1 MENLS
6 TCHFEQS
13 VFDLMQECNDS
24 EDACKIETITQN
36 LTKDMFVLVGKM
48 TSMAETV
55 KDFPADDN
63 GDFKEQMR
71 EFGSDAGTF
80 LRVIFNYRSPA
91 ELER

>member
-13 VFDLMQECNDS
+13 VFDIMQECNDNEES
-24 EDACKIETITQN
+24 CKIDAITQN
-36 LTKDMFVLVGKM
+36 LTKDMFVLMGKV